1 MKQKVVYVASRV
13 RGNLQLNLA
22 DAKKYCRYCV
32 LQGAVPIVPHLMYVG
47 ALNDEDPT
55 ERKLGMDLGITILQA
70 GFIDELWAFTDSEG
84 PSEGMKK
91 EIEIAGRLNI
101 QVHYFRKDSI

>member
-13 RGNLQLNLA
+13 RGSLQQNLA
-22 DAKKYCRYCV
+22 NAKKYCRYCV
-32 LQGAVPIVPHLMYVG
+32 LQGVIPIVPHLMYVG

-84 PSEGMKK
+84 LSEGMKK
-91 EIEIAGRLNI
+91 EIEIAEEMNI
-101 QVHYFRKDSI
+101 PVHYFRKDSI